1 MNYSDRIKP
10 DSKHISTFL
19 DDLLS
24 RKYQIP
30 TFQREIVWDKNN
42 IKKLWDSIFRF
53 YPLGSFLIWK
63 TSVKLHNHRDIG
75 GFVIHDENEHLTEY
89 QYILD
94 GQQRTTS
101 LLTSLYGRKILGKE
115 DFNPTLYI
123 DLTVEEQTDPEE
135 ENYKKMFLFWDEI
148 DDKNGQQKSN
158 TQKKI
163 RYDEGLIVKLN
174 DIRQDYEKVEER
186 IVEHPSGNYKEY
198 QHPVRKFLRKI
209 KSIFDNYKISFIE
222 LKGIQVNEVCQIFER
237 INQEGKP
244 LSIFDII
251 VAKTYKPKT
260 DSSPGFYL
268 RELIEKFRK
277 TNSSNYLELDDLTFL
292 QILAILIKQNIPDS
306 GIVNITDKYLNNM
319 KTEQIEHV
327 WQNGTDAMLRTFD
340 FLENHLH
347 LKGPQLVPYRYFY
360 LTLATY
366 FYTNRN
372 PDYQFLKEYFW
383 YHSFHTDDLLA
394 NTQHLFKHIELL
406 DSQKQKKAIDL
417 EPFKIDRDKLRKASY
432 SSKGRMSRAVLSLY
446 ANQDPKDW
454 KLPDRSVLVDVYY
467 ALTDKPN
474 LHHIFPDNYIRNH
487 PGTNK
492 LDVNSIMNIAYL
504 TQITNLE
511 ISDKNPLVYLKDY
524 DVPAFADVMRS
535 HLISEELIKWSRVEY
550 MPENALDLFIESR
563 IDNILEQLKKNITIT
578 KFEVIDTKTTIF

>member
-10 DSKHISTFL
+10 DSKSISTYL
-19 DDLLS
+19 EELLS

-75 GFVIHDENEHLTEY
+75 GFVIHDENEHLNEY

-101 LLTSLYGRKILGKE
+101 LLTSLYGRKIIGKE
-115 DFNPTLYI
+115 DFNPTLFI
-123 DLTVEEQTDPEE
+123 DLTIGEQTDTEE

-148 DDKNGQQKSN
+148 DDRNGQIKPN

-163 RYDEGLIVKLN
+163 RFDEGLIVKLN
-174 DIRQDYEKVEER
+174 DIRQNYENVEER
-186 IVEHPSGNYKEY
+186 IVEHSSGKYKEF

-209 KSIFDNYKISFIE
+209 KSIFDNYRISIIE

-244 LSIFDII
+244 LNIFDII

-260 DSSPGFYL
+260 DTSPGFYL
-268 RELIEKFRK
+268 RDLIEKFRK
-277 TNSSNYLELDDLTFL
+277 TNSSNYLELDDLTLL
-292 QILAILIKQNIPDS
+292 QILAVLIKQTVPDS
-306 GIVNITDKYLNNM
+306 GIVNITDRYLNYL
-319 KTEQIEHV
+319 KTEQIEQV
-327 WQNGTDAMLRTFD
+327 WQKGTDAMLRTFD

-347 LKGPQLVPYRYFY
+347 LKGPQLIPYRYFY

-366 FYTNRN
+366 FYNNRN

-383 YHSFHTDDLLA
+383 YHSFHSDDLLA
-394 NTQHLFKHIELL
+394 NTQQLFKHIELL
-406 DSQKQKKAIDL
+406 DTRKQNKGLEL
-417 EPFKIDRDKLRKASY
+417 EPFKVDRDKLRKASY
-432 SSKGRMSRAVLSLY
+432 SSKGRMSRAILSLY

-454 KLPDRSVLVDVYY
+454 ELHGRSVLVDVYY

-474 LHHIFPDNYIRNH
+474 LHHIFPDNYIKNN
-487 PGTNK
+487 PGLNK

-504 TQITNLE
+504 TQITNLK
-511 ISDKNPLVYLKDY
+511 ISDKNPLDY
-524 DVPAFADVMRS
+524 IRIYDGPAFPDVLKS
-535 HLISEELIKWSRVEY
+535 HLVSDALIQWSKEEK

-578 KFEVIDTKTTIF
+578 KFEVIDTKTPVH